1 MRNLI
6 VVMNASDHWA
16 SILVNRTAWHLSI
29 RTGFWAGSR
38 APRVVSCHHTWNA
51 GARTHAAI
59 GIKLKC
65 GERWDYKLDLDWRSP
80 EQGIWMKD

>member
-6 VVMNASDHWA
+6 VVRNASDHWA

-38 APRVVSCHHTWNA
+38 APELL
-51 GARTHAAI
+51 AI
-59 GIKLKC
+59 
-65 GERWDYKLDLDWRSP
+65 S
-80 EQGIWMKD
+80 